1 MGSKGVGLVAV
12 VIAVIVAI
20 GLVVAQSSAP
30 GATTKTNDTFQLDLV
45 IQTGGPG
52 TRYLKP
58 LDTSGTVKLVEAAL
72 TKGRYNIDSFFDIS
86 YVSNIGSSEL
96 DGNTTRASFNV
107 DSFFDIEHEITSSGY
122 SRKSIPIE
130 MLASSLTAT
139 LNDPPN
145 PQRAI
150 DLVRVAVE
158 SVGGD
163 VNYGHVT
170 VLK

>member
-1 MGSKGVGLVAV
+1 MGRKGVGLVAV

-52 TRYLKP
+52 TGYLKP

-72 TKGRYNIDSFFDIS
+72 TKGRYNI
-86 YVSNIGSSEL
+86 
-96 DGNTTRASFNV
+96 